1 VVVDTRHDA
10 DRKCCSPHRLQ
21 SQELAGLASASR
33 QCRYTPSC
41 PIACIRSHE
50 RDHHLLRLEMLA
62 SASSSGKTSMVV
74 SVCEWRNVLFLTRS
88 TNAMDLP
95 TQLAYASLSAWS
107 VDLRSMRCASHRCQY
122 PSNDSSNFLSRTAS
136 ASLHLN
142 ILSLLSISL
151 PLCTISVPLPTPT
164 SAPVSALAATAA
176 SGPTPASPSPR
187 TPAPLV
193 LLRRRPHK
201 RVVNVDRLLEE
212 LGIVEGFDCGS
223 GFGLG

>member
-1 VVVDTRHDA
+1 
-10 DRKCCSPHRLQ
+10 
-21 SQELAGLASASR
+21 
-33 QCRYTPSC
+33 
-41 PIACIRSHE
+41 
-50 RDHHLLRLEMLA
+50 MLA

-107 VDLRSMRCASHRCQY
+107 VDFRSMRCASHRYQY
-122 PSNDSSNFLSRTAS
+122 PSNGSSNFLSRTAS

-142 ILSLLSISL
+142 ILPLLSIS
-151 PLCTISVPLPTPT
+151 VPLRIIATPIPTPT
-164 SAPVSALAATAA
+164 PAPVSALAAAA
-176 SGPTPASPSPR
+176 APGPTPASASPR
-187 TPAPLV
+187 STSPLV
-193 LLRRRPHK
+193 LLRWRPHK
-201 RVVNVDRLLEE
+201 RVVNVDGLLEE